1 MLEAMNV
8 PHSCLNAA
16 TIFGAASAEWLPV
29 VEHFGNILIRWN
41 MRRRR
46 CLRKLLGEVEF
57 HLVGFFLPADLPG
70 NIDCDKRNGQQH
82 RDADADRNYNCPVHS
97 VYLRVSLFQ
106 RSVMGLPHLQGT
118 VNSCFAMLVLPLA
131 WNSQQLHWNS
141 YGARPRSSEIV
152 APQRQPMDICATWR
166 YVPNSLPQ
174 QGQHRRS
181 RPRAPGSGGRLLFL
195 MVGSFLGLKPNHFPE
210 QQLVVVLRF
219 SHKVDVLPE
228 QLAVMLLPAG
238 FAQQGTDSHAHG
250 QQRNV
255 DEDLIRHCHHPALS
269 R

>member
-1 MLEAMNV
+1 MRVNHRCAAAEVVLCTSRTKILAVLVKRFDFIVWRGIRADSLGVHKHTV
-8 PHSCLNAA
+8 P
-16 TIFGAASAEWLPV
+16 
-29 VEHFGNILIRWN
+29 VEPD
-41 MRRRR
+41 
-46 CLRKLLGEVEF
+46 
-57 HLVGFFLPADLPG
+57 LVGFFLPADLPG
-70 NIDCDKRNGQQH
+70 NIDCDKRDGQQY
-82 RDADADRNYNCPVHS
+82 RDTDAGRNYNCPVHS

-106 RSVMGLPHLQGT
+106 CSVIGFPHLHGT
-118 VNSCFAMLVLPLA
+118 VNSCSAMLVLPLA

-152 APQRQPMDICATWR
+152 APQRQPMDICGTWR

-174 QGQHRRS
+174 QGQVRRRS
-181 RPRAPGSGGRLLFL
+181 PRAPGSGGRLLFL

-210 QQLVVVLRF
+210 QQLVVVFRF

-228 QLAVMLLPAG
+228 QLTVMLLPAG
-238 FAQQGTDSHAHG
+238 FSQQRTDSHAHG